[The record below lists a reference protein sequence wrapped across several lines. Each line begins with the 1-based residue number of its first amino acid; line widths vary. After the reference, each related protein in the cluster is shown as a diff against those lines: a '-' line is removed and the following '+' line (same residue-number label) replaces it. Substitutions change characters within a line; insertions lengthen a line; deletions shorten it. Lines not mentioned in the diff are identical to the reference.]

1 MREITKKHIGM
12 TAIVN
17 ENQHVTGIFTE
28 GDLRRLIEERG
39 DIRNVKI
46 EEVMTKTPSTIA
58 PEAMAAAAAKLLD
71 EKLINQLL
79 VVDAEGRLVGALHIH
94 DLMTAKVI

>member
-1 MREITKKHIGM
+1 MPIC
-12 TAIVN
+12 
-17 ENQHVTGIFTE
+17 TE

-39 DIRNVKI
+39 DIRNIKI
-46 EEVMTKTPSTIA
+46 EEVMTKTPATIA

-79 VVDAEGRLVGALHIH
+79 VVDAQGHLVGALHIH